1 MTATATL
8 IVVAVVVVVEV
19 FAMVTVVVAVSMV
32 VVVVTFGDVVVD
44 TIVAVVMVF
53 LAVVSAVVTMHAVD
67 DIDPEEPV
75 NMPSFVAFDSIQE
88 TPQSIWVKD
97 MAPLNIPLISV
108 TADTSH
114 ADRLWLKDRA

>member
-1 MTATATL
+1 M
-8 IVVAVVVVVEV
+8 VEV
-19 FAMVTVVVAVSMV
+19 FATVTVVVALSMV

-75 NMPSFVAFDSIQE
+75 NMSSFVAFDSIQE

-114 ADRLWLKDRA
+114 ADRSWLKSEAPLNIPLI